1 LYCRNPETNR
11 YRVLVPREDGKIYAH
26 NRQWGE
32 HKYVVCYAEAG
43 GVKPKSVAAI
53 HRMAV
58 TKATERKLDE
68 DAFGGQAIPQKMATL
83 YNAYGEF
90 LGYPLRQQQ
99 EVNLVCL
106 LF

>member
-1 LYCRNPETNR
+1 
-11 YRVLVPREDGKIYAH
+11 VLVPRSDGKIYAH

-32 HKYVVCYAEAG
+32 HKYVVCYSPAG
-43 GVKPKSVAAI
+43 GAKPKSIGDI
-53 HRMAV
+53 HHMAM
-58 TKATERKLDE
+58 TKAKRKPDE

-99 EVNLVCL
+99 EVNLVCFL
-106 LF
+106 S